1 MAKRGLFDW
10 QYVLLWCGVAA
21 AAAIFWL
28 DPIRRLA
35 ISGQQLVGF
44 MIIGLYVYARFIH
57 DDLKKKTNTS
67 HYYQILINE
76 GDGHFVDRTKEL
88 LPQSTTPSYWTIH
101 IYLVDLKHNGVLDLV
116 TQPVRLIPLTQGRL

>member
-1 MAKRGLFDW
+1 LGGGEHERVSMAKRGLFDW

-57 DDLKKKTNTS
+57 DDLKKKRA
-67 HYYQILINE
+67 INCL
-76 GDGHFVDRTKEL
+76 RQK
-88 LPQSTTPSYWTIH
+88 
-101 IYLVDLKHNGVLDLV
+101 
-116 TQPVRLIPLTQGRL
+116 